1 MQTLIT
7 TLILLGLGILIL
19 WFFTGFRI
27 HIKENKY
34 LEEKDYYLQYFSP
47 FTRELHQIFLFTL

>member
-1 MQTLIT
+1 MTILI
-7 TLILLGLGILIL
+7 ILGLGILIL